1 MSEREKEILEIIK
14 SFIEEK
20 GYSPTVREICRLTNF
35 KSTSSVHTY
44 IKRLKANGHL
54 TSGVDMARSIV
65 VINKEKRFKFVVNGI
80 ALMYKGDKEYILLQ
94 EKKKGKANINMLE
107 LPGGIIMGSE
117 NVYGCLRRE
126 FRAKGFEVT
135 KIFGEDKCNELSK
148 EDEELTIFKP
158 FCISQH
164 IEGNESI
171 ISNTILCKV
180 DEGTIEEVS
189 NKLRFKYVCTDDL
202 EDMIVDHKENICGHN
217 MAALKLFCKSLKSY
231 IN

>member
-20 GYSPTVREICRLTNF
+20 GYSPTVREICRLANF
-35 KSTSSVHTY
+35 KSTSSVHAY

-202 EDMIVDHKENICGHN
+202 EDMIVDHKENISTHN
-217 MAALKLFCKSLKSY
+217 IAALKLFCNL
-231 IN
+231 

>member
-14 SFIEEK
+14 SFIEDK
-20 GYSPTVREICRLTNF
+20 GYSPTVREICRLANF
-35 KSTSSVHTY
+35 KSTSSVHAY

-202 EDMIVDHKENICGHN
+202 EDMIVDHKENISTHN
-217 MAALKLFCKSLKSY
+217 IAALKLFCNL
-231 IN
+231 

>member
-14 SFIEEK
+14 NFIEEK
-20 GYSPTVREICRLTNF
+20 GYSPTVREICRLANF
-35 KSTSSVHTY
+35 KSTSSVHAY

-94 EKKKGKANINMLE
+94 EKKKSKANINMLE

-126 FRAKGFEVT
+126 FRANGFEVT
-135 KIFGEDKCNELSK
+135 KIFGEDKGNELSK

-180 DEGTIEEVS
+180 DEGKVEDVS
-189 NKLRFKYVCTDDL
+189 NKLSFKWVCTDEL
-202 EDMIVDHKENICGHN
+202 EDMLVEQKENICSHSIE
-217 MAALKLFCKSLKSY
+217 ALKSFCKA
-231 IN
+231 

>member
-1 MSEREKEILEIIK
+1 MSEKQKEILEIIK
-14 SFIEEK
+14 TFIKEN
-20 GYSPTVREICRLTNF
+20 GYSPTIREICKLANI
-35 KSTSSVHTY
+35 KSTAAVHAH
-44 IKRLKANGHL
+44 IKKLKAEGHI
-54 TSGVDMARSIV
+54 TTGVDMPRSIV
-65 VINKEKRFKFVVNGI
+65 VTNKEKRFKFVVNGI
-80 ALMYKGDKEYILLQ
+80 ALMFKGDKEYILLQ

-217 MAALKLFCKSLKSY
+217 MAALKLFCDL
-231 IN
+231 

>member
-14 SFIEEK
+14 NFIEEK
-20 GYSPTVREICRLTNF
+20 GYSPTVREICRLANF
-35 KSTSSVHTY
+35 KSTSSVHAY

-135 KIFGEDKCNELSK
+135 KIFGEDKGNELSK

-180 DEGTIEEVS
+180 DEGKVEDVS

>member
-65 VINKEKRFKFVVNGI
+65 FINKEKRFKFVVNGI

-94 EKKKGKANINMLE
+94 EKKKGKSNIIMLE

-135 KIFGEDKCNELSK
+135 KIFDENKCNELSK

-202 EDMIVDHKENICGHN
+202 EDMIVDHKENISTHN
-217 MAALKLFCKSLKSY
+217 IAALKLFCNL
-231 IN
+231 

>member
-14 SFIEEK
+14 NFIEEK
-20 GYSPTVREICRLTNF
+20 GYSPTVREICRLANF
-35 KSTSSVHTY
+35 KSTSSVHAY

-94 EKKKGKANINMLE
+94 EKKNSKTNINILE

-126 FRAKGFEVT
+126 FKDKGFEVT
-135 KIFGEDKCNELSK
+135 KIFGEDKGNELSK

-180 DEGTIEEVS
+180 DEGKVEDAS

>member
-20 GYSPTVREICRLTNF
+20 GYSPTVREICRLANF
-35 KSTSSVHTY
+35 KSTSSVHAY

-202 EDMIVDHKENICGHN
+202 RTMLVDYQENISAHN
-217 MAALKLFCKSLKSY
+217 IAALKLFCNL
-231 IN
+231 

>member
-20 GYSPTVREICRLTNF
+20 GYSPTVREICRLANF
-35 KSTSSVHTY
+35 KSTSSVHAY

-164 IEGNESI
+164 IEGNYSI

-202 EDMIVDHKENICGHN
+202 EDMIVDHKENISTHN
-217 MAALKLFCKSLKSY
+217 IAALKLFCNL
-231 IN
+231 